1 MSLVQ
6 LTNSPWDE
14 QRQAAGG
21 GRGDQEDFCR
31 TRKGLSA
38 FCSNY
43 ATLAPFFEVGTDMK
57 AVFKH
62 LFGLDTGT
70 GHPHQEF

>member
-1 MSLVQ
+1 M
-6 LTNSPWDE
+6 TK
-14 QRQAAGG
+14 AAGG

-57 AVFKH
+57 AVFKY
-62 LFGLDTGT
+62 LFGLGTGT